1 MGDINRFLILL
12 ILVGLLFALY
22 KYQDTIFENL
32 DSLQSSMSSTLLC
45 SNPTTTSVPTLS
57 QLQPQSQSQS
67 QLQSQLQLQLLQ
79 NPGESSKLPTKKEDK
94 ITADNISQISI
105 LSLNDKNKFDM
116 NSLSNSDNIS
126 IILDDDTCDTRMSK
140 QTYGSLFDD

>member
-22 KYQDTIFENL
+22 KYQDTILGNL
-32 DSLQSSMSSTLLC
+32 DSLQSSVNSSLFSSLTH
-45 SNPTTTSVPTLS
+45 T
-57 QLQPQSQSQS
+57 QSLPIQSISTQAPP
-67 QLQSQLQLQLLQ
+67 LQL
-79 NPGESSKLPTKKEDK
+79 PTSIKTPNLDKKINKKEKK

-105 LSLNDKNKFDM
+105 LSFNDNNFDI

-126 IILDDDTCDTRMSK
+126 IILDDNTCDTRASK
-140 QTYGSLFDD
+140 QTYGSLFDN